1 MASSSTQFPGNVSWF
16 CWLSMLS
23 SLEVINKLNV
33 ELIWDHSLNSTNLQ
47 VMLLSQF
54 QSSQRPVYR
63 RIDKTNE
70 N

>member
-1 MASSSTQFPGNVSWF
+1 MASSCTQFSGNVSWF

-23 SLEVINKLNV
+23 SLEVINKLNG
-33 ELIWDHSLNSTNLQ
+33 ELIWNHSLNSTNLQ
-47 VMLLSQF
+47 VMLLSQLQF
-54 QSSQRPVYR
+54 SQHSVYR